1 MVDGLRMEDIEEH
14 VVKLEAWAK
23 RGDGLI
29 VKYVGGEVRLNNE
42 RISQ

>member
-1 MVDGLRMEDIEEH
+1 LHVEDIEEH

-29 VKYVGGEVRLNNE
+29 VKYIGREVRLNDE
-42 RISQ
+42 RMS